1 MYTVPRVNVYKNV
14 YTPSQ
19 GSQLGKWQFVYNPR
33 VKRIRRFAAHTRAT
47 ATACRSGPRNA
58 ESRGKV
64 YTNPRA
70 RNLWLRRVVYSPP
83 CERIQKRIHPIFNEF
98 GYNPRS
104 RQKTYTFARVNVYV
118 SRACPTRFA
127 FCVEP
132 AQPRFRLAEN
142 RNIDRKCRTPL
153 SCNATEIS
161 RIMVGIRSRGRSGE
175 DSAALCTVVNPRP
188 ETPLV
193 SGGFSMVLRAA
204 RHAAGAP
211 SGALRHGQA
220 VVSAHVGGGPVP
232 AFGTRDAVR
241 RPEP

>member
-19 GSQLGKWQFVYNPR
+19 GSQLGKRQFVYNPR

-70 RNLWLRRVVYSPP
+70 RNLGLRRVVYSPP
-83 CERIQKRIHPIFNEF
+83 CECIQKCIHPIFNEF

-118 SRACPTRFA
+118 FQACPTRFA

-132 AQPRFRLAEN
+132 VQPRFRLAEN

-153 SCNATEIS
+153 SCNA
-161 RIMVGIRSRGRSGE
+161 
-175 DSAALCTVVNPRP
+175 PRNRF
-188 ETPLV
+188 ESSV
-193 SGGFSMVLRAA
+193 SGGEWRRWAMR
-204 RHAAGAP
+204 G
-211 SGALRHGQA
+211 
-220 VVSAHVGGGPVP
+220 VSAEPPAQRAPEQRVGADARRGAREGG
-232 AFGTRDAVR
+232 RDPR
-241 RPEP
+241 RGRLSRSKERNAK